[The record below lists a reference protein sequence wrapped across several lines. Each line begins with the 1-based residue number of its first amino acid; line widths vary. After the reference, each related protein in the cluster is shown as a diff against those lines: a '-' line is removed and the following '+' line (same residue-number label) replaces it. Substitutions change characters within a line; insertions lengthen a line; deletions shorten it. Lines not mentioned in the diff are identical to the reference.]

1 MRKVLMLFFV
11 AFAAFTLFGCN
22 SSEYKVDGE
31 FMAYEVSVHQN
42 AQMVTTVTVTIEDG
56 EIAGYYIDARQGK
69 RTLDETAG
77 TYSWAWN
84 AKTKKELGDDYN
96 MVKFGGAISEWY
108 VQAELIEAYWLENG
122 VDSVT
127 VDADNYIDNV
137 TGVTIKDGGYIALA
151 QEALE
156 LAKAG
161 KFQAVYCS
169 GTDLY
174 IAEMTVSKGKIETL
188 VLDTLQSTRNTT
200 TGSFE
205 WKPSTK
211 QELGDAYGMKG
222 SGGGYKLENGAWVS
236 TGTKATHE
244 WFEQAN
250 TITDWIIAN
259 GYDSALKSVG
269 GRGVSLNGTSLV
281 DGTSAVTILTDGY
294 FTVLKSLF
302 DFAGTSVE

>member
-31 FMAYEVSVHQN
+31 FLAYEVSVHGD
-42 AQMVTTVTVTIEDG
+42 APMVTTVSVTIEDG

-69 RTLDETAG
+69 RTLNEETG
-77 TYSWAWN
+77 VYSWTWN
-84 AKTKKELGDDYN
+84 EKTKKELGDAYN
-96 MVKFGGAISEWY
+96 MVTFGGAIAEWY

-122 VDSVT
+122 VDSIIVKDG
-127 VDADNYIDNV
+127 VIDNV

-151 QEALE
+151 KEALE

-161 KFQAVYCS
+161 KFQSVYCS

-205 WKPSTK
+205 WNPNTK
-211 QELGDAYGMKG
+211 QELGSAYGMKG
-222 SGGGYKLENGAWVS
+222 SGGGYKFENGAWVS
-236 TGTKATHE
+236 SGTTATHE

-250 TITDWIIAN
+250 IITDWIIAN
-259 GYDSALKSVG
+259 GYDSALKSIG

-281 DGTSAVTILTDGY
+281 DGTSAVTIRTDGY

-302 DFAGTSVE
+302 DFAGSSVK

>member
-31 FMAYEVSVHQN
+31 FLAYEAQVHSTTIKVDEVSVPVKVPQ
-42 AQMVTTVTVTIEDG
+42 VTYVTVTIENG
-56 EIAGYYIDARQGK
+56 EIAGYNIDVRQGK
-69 RTLDETAG
+69 VTFDTTSEKFE
-77 TYSWAWN
+77 WAWN
-84 AKTKKELGDDYN
+84 DKTKKELGDDYN

-127 VDADNYIDNV
+127 VNADNKIDNV
-137 TGVTIKDGGYIALA
+137 SGVTIKDGGYIAIA
-151 QEALE
+151 QEAIE

-161 KFQAVYCS
+161 KFQSVYCS

-174 IAEMTVSKGKIETL
+174 IAEMTLSKGKIETL
-188 VLDTLQSTRNTT
+188 VLDTLQSTKNAAN
-200 TGSFE
+200 GESFE
-205 WKPSTK
+205 WKPNTK

-222 SGGGYKLENGAWVS
+222 SGDGFKFENGAWVE
-236 TGTKATHE
+236 TKGTKATHE

-250 TITDWIIAN
+250 TITDWIIA
-259 GYDSALKSVG
+259 
-269 GRGVSLNGTSLV
+269 
-281 DGTSAVTILTDGY
+281 
-294 FTVLKSLF
+294 
-302 DFAGTSVE
+302 